1 MKKITRILSFLL
13 ALVICAGGTFTARA
27 DEFSNVEKYGYHTET
42 LWDRYQSGISHNERL
57 ILKERNKGEYQ
68 YYTIEDYRLNN
79 RDYSWLI
86 DFFIR
91 KNAIDKEQSDIE
103 IITKMFAFFQQN
115 WTYDYNEIN
124 NQKPEM
130 FELLAQRTVCTGFS
144 GILSDSLVKLGMNV
158 CHVGTN
164 TYAHDYNYVCID
176 NTFYLVDATLGW
188 GWDHFLTG
196 ITNDYPDETHKPKNV
211 DAIGWNGKYYSN
223 FDDWKNAAIAAGFK
237 VSTTPYSALPTIKAN
252 KLSAPKVTATKTAEG
267 YILDWAPVNGAT
279 FYAVYSAELSSTSD
293 YYIRKD
299 NKKTHITNEKVYY
312 TDPNNSNNFT
322 IYDSFFNS
330 VNIGDKDKGESDH
343 YRYYVKPSDTDSL
356 YYVVAFDANGNS
368 SFQSDLLTNNTFSNS
383 RYAYQEPKANYINK
397 TSYINYFFNRGNTL
411 MDVTDD
417 IWGYMYGNQQELT
430 PKSNA
435 LILNAFTPSANASCN
450 YKIIRAITIPT
461 ATEKGCILQECQN
474 CLQRRIVYQY
484 ANEEQQANCKH
495 AQTIPATIEATCTK
509 AGQIAT
515 VCADCFKKLSTETIP
530 KKAHSYKAYTTPATL
545 KVNGET
551 GQECTVCG
559 AKNNTTVIPKVKT
572 VKLTKTAFVY
582 NGKAQKP
589 SVTVK
594 DEKGK
599 ALKLGTDYTVS
610 YPSGCIKVGSYVV
623 TVKLRG
629 KYSGTQKLSFKIT
642 PKATALK
649 TVSGKKQSLLV
660 KWKKQTKQVTGY
672 QLQVATN
679 KAFTKNKKTVTVKG
693 AKKAS
698 ATVNKL
704 KAKKKY
710 YVRIRTY
717 KTVGGKKHYSK
728 WSKVKTAKTK

>member
-1 MKKITRILSFLL
+1 MKKLTRILSFLL
-13 ALVICAGGTFTARA
+13 ALVICAGGAFTTRA
-27 DEFSNVEKYGYHTET
+27 DEFSNVEKYGYYS
-42 LWDRYQSGISHNERL
+42 DNMRSRYQKGQVQGSRI
-57 ILKERNKGEYQ
+57 ILRERNTGEYL
-68 YYTIEDYRLNN
+68 YYLIEEFYLKNPSYTFLNN
-79 RDYSWLI
+79 YFESKIGLNK
-86 DFFIR
+86 DF
-91 KNAIDKEQSDIE
+91 SDLE
-103 IITKMFAFFQQN
+103 NVTKVFTFFQQN
-115 WTYDYNEIN
+115 WTYDHNEADN
-124 NQKPEM
+124 NSPESNN
-130 FELLAQRTVCTGFS
+130 LLAQRGVCAHYSGFMEDFLEYV
-144 GILSDSLVKLGMNV
+144 GVNV
-158 CHVGTN
+158 CGVD
-164 TYAHDYNYVCID
+164 TYKYGHGYNYVCIGD
-176 NTFYLVDATLGW
+176 TFYIVDATW
-188 GWDHFLTG
+188 GWEHFLTG

-237 VSTTPYSALPTIKAN
+237 VSTKPYSSLPTIKAN

-299 NKKTHITNEKVYY
+299 NKKTHITNEKIYY

-330 VNIGDKDKGESDH
+330 VNIGDKDKGESEH

-368 SFQSDLLTNNTFSNS
+368 SFPSDLLTNNTFSNS

-397 TSYINYFFNRGNTL
+397 TSYINYFFDRGNTL

-417 IWGYMYGNQQELT
+417 VWGYIYGNQQELT
-430 PKSNA
+430 PKSSA

-450 YKIIRAITIPT
+450 YKTIRAITIPNT
-461 ATEKGCILQECQN
+461 TEKGCILQECQN
-474 CLQRRIVYQY
+474 CLQRRIIYQY
-484 ANEEQQANCKH
+484 ANAEQQSNCKH
-495 AQTIPATIEATCTK
+495 AQTIPATTEATCTK
-509 AGQIAT
+509 AGQKAT

-551 GQECTVCG
+551 GQECTICG

-572 VKLTKTAFVY
+572 VKLSKTAFVY
-582 NGKAQKP
+582 NGKTQKP

-599 ALKLGTDYTVS
+599 VLKLGTDYTVS
-610 YPSGCIKVGSYVV
+610 YPSGCKKVGSYTV
-623 TVKLRG
+623 TVKLKG
-629 KYSGTQKLSFKIT
+629 KYSGTQKLSFKIN

-649 TVSGKKQSLLV
+649 TVSGKKQALLV

-672 QLQVATN
+672 QLQLATN
-679 KAFTKNKKTVTVKG
+679 KAFTKNKKTVTVNG

-717 KTVGGKKHYSK
+717 KTVGGKKVYSK

>member
-1 MKKITRILSFLL
+1 MKKLTRILSFLL
-13 ALVICAGGTFTARA
+13 ALVICAGGAFTARA
-27 DEFSNVEKYGYHTET
+27 DEFSNVEKYGYNSDT
-42 LWDRYQSGISHNERL
+42 LEEKFDDGRKNGHRI
-57 ILKERNKGEYQ
+57 ILKDRNKGEYQ
-68 YYTIEDYRLNN
+68 FHLIEDFYLNDESYVFLN
-79 RDYSWLI
+79 DYFENKIGINNSS
-86 DFFIR
+86 
-91 KNAIDKEQSDIE
+91 SDLENIARV
-103 IITKMFAFFQQN
+103 FAFFQQN
-115 WTYDYNEIN
+115 WTYDYNELDN
-124 NQKPEM
+124 LNPELVN
-130 FELLAQRTVCTGFS
+130 LLAQRGVCS
-144 GILSDSLVKLGMNV
+144 RYSSRLSVFLE
-158 CHVGTN
+158 HVGIDVCGVGTDS
-164 TYAHDYNYVCID
+164 YAHDYNYVRIGD
-176 NTFYLVDATLGW
+176 TFYLVDATW
-188 GWDHFLTG
+188 GWEHFLTG

-211 DAIGWNGKYYSN
+211 DAIGWNGKYYSS

-312 TDPNNSNNFT
+312 ADPNNSNNFT

-330 VNIGDKDKGESDH
+330 VNIGDKNLGESDH

-368 SFQSDLLTNNTFSNS
+368 SFPSDLLTNNTFSNS

-397 TSYINYFFNRGNTL
+397 TSYINYFFDRGNTL

-417 IWGYMYGNQQELT
+417 VWGYIYGNQQELT
-430 PKSNA
+430 PKSSA

-450 YKIIRAITIPT
+450 YKTIRAITIPT
-461 ATEKGCILQECQN
+461 VTEKGCILQECQN
-474 CLQRRIVYQY
+474 CLQRRIIYQY
-484 ANEEQQANCKH
+484 ANAEQQANCKH

-509 AGQIAT
+509 AGQKAT

-559 AKNNTTVIPKVKT
+559 ARNNTTVIPKVKT
-572 VKLTKTAFVY
+572 VKLSKTAFVY
-582 NGKAQKP
+582 NGKTQKP

-599 ALKLGTDYTVS
+599 VLKLGTDYTVS
-610 YPSGCIKVGSYVV
+610 YPSGCKKVGSYVV

-629 KYSGTQKLSFKIT
+629 KYSGKKTLTFKIT

-679 KAFTKNKKTVTVKG
+679 KAFTKNKKTVNIKG

-717 KTVGGKKHYSK
+717 KTVGGKKVYSK